1 MKADAYNGKGALITA
16 RTQIC
21 RSREQEAL
29 PRTIRRHFTKNVTFE
44 LVLKNSR
51 SLSDHKEGRKE
62 ESVPRLQVVR
72 GQGVFG
78 ACKRSSRA
86 GGWGGRGDKELKKG

>member
-51 SLSDHKEGRKE
+51 NLSDHKEGRK
-62 ESVPRLQVVR
+62 
-72 GQGVFG
+72 
-78 ACKRSSRA
+78 
-86 GGWGGRGDKELKKG
+86 